1 MALRWRPRPAEAAA
15 PWFTG
20 TPSGAARRQSPCH
33 GDAGGEPAPRKGQ
46 TEIAVRLGDA
56 SRPAGH
62 LTGPHANTL
71 TRCLKVSRSDTEI
84 HGKGQAITEQH
95 PQRRPAAR
103 THGEPPNLSGKG
115 PADSEPHHP
124 SNEKQR
130 KHNEARRRRAGVG
143 APQGHRA
150 PRQPSRHCCS
160 PELQTHGSRFLW
172 DSSTQDLWEHP
183 TPLAP
188 PKRLFSWSLPSQERV
203 PLSFQALEPEAME
216 LPLVPP
222 CLALP
227 ARPS

>member
-1 MALRWRPRPAEAAA
+1 MEGGTRKPPSVSCPSVTGKRQRGKATEPRGRLVGGKAVALRWRPRPAEAAA

-20 TPSGAARRQSPCH
+20 TPSGAALRQSPCH

-62 LTGPHANTL
+62 LTGPHASTL

-103 THGEPPNLSGKG
+103 THGEPQNLSGKG

-130 KHNEARRRRAGVG
+130 KHNEARRRQAGVG

-150 PRQPSRHCCS
+150 PRQPSRH
-160 PELQTHGSRFLW
+160 PQPTLLQ
-172 DSSTQDLWEHP
+172 P
-183 TPLAP
+183 
-188 PKRLFSWSLPSQERV
+188 
-203 PLSFQALEPEAME
+203 
-216 LPLVPP
+216 
-222 CLALP
+222 
-227 ARPS
+227 